1 MTTSPQNGSATASS
15 PVSAPASDTSSSQS
29 GASNPERSGQSARFG
44 PPELA
49 PAAHDAPVSAVGVPF
64 HEQAHKLTLIAR
76 QEADELRGWYSAVF
90 VHRFRSPF
98 DGELDAIKRRADQL
112 GLKFKG

>member
-1 MTTSPQNGSATASS
+1 MSAPVTNGGAAV
-15 PVSAPASDTSSSQS
+15 PPASAPASGSSSQP
-29 GASNPERSGQSARFG
+29 GASTAEGTRDRAHGS

-49 PAAHDAPVSAVGVPF
+49 PAAHDSPVSAVGVPF

-76 QEADELRGWYSAVF
+76 QTADELRGWYGAVF

-98 DGELDAIKRRADQL
+98 PGELEAIKRRADQL